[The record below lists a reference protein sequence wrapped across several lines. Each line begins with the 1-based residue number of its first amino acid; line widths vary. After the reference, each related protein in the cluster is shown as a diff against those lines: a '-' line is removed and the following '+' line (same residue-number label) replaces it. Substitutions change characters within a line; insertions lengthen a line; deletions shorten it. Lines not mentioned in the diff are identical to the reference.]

1 MFAKSENLKET
12 TALARKQ
19 GCRRDLMSWVW
30 KNSEYEVSLDQQTVP
45 LKKREKTIRIQN
57 LRERPGLEIQ
67 KNHAWL
73 EINANDECK

>member
-19 GCRRDLMSWVW
+19 GCRRNLMSGVW

-45 LKKREKTIRIQN
+45 LKKKRENHQDPKLKRKTWVRDTEESCMVRN
-57 LRERPGLEIQ
+57 
-67 KNHAWL
+67 
-73 EINANDECK
+73 